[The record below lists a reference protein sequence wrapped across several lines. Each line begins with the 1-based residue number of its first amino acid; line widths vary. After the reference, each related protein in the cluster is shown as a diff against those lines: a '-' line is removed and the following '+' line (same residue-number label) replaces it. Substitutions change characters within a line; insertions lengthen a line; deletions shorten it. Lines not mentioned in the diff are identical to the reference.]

1 MSGLLGAAVLELDS
15 IAPLL
20 GLLAALAY
28 LIEATVEVSFTGWLK
43 WLASL
48 ITAWTEE
55 QQAEFRAIV
64 QRFAAFGLGIALC
77 LSMELDLIAAAAGI
91 LGGVEIYP
99 PGAGIVGR
107 VLTGILLGRG
117 AQWFHDLGTGLF
129 GLDIVSK
136 GSIEV
141 DCPYDKP

>member
-20 GLLAALAY
+20 GLLAALAF
-28 LIEATVEVSFTGWLK
+28 LIEATVEVAFTGWLA
-43 WLASL
+43 WVATL

-55 QQAEFRAIV
+55 QQAEFRAIT

-77 LSMELDLIAAAAGI
+77 LSMGLDLIAAVAVI
-91 LGGVEIYP
+91 FGGVEAYP
-99 PGAGIVGR
+99 PGAGIVGG

-141 DCPYDKP
+141 DCPYDNP